1 MEQVEDNGILYL
13 DAYIALHNA
22 IRCVEHLM
30 DTQSGEV
37 SSLLAHL
44 RTDLG
49 LYKGEI
55 GSHLGD
61 NAEGDLFAQR
71 VEVNASG
78 ELPAYLPHD
87 PRMVVYQ
94 IIGGYL
100 LQAIGLLRLLPE
112 DVMVQDM
119 RHTLSS
125 LQQIH
130 DAFPE
135 GEIEGGRRKGIRY
148 GKKRTR
154 RIRRTRRSRRH
165 RTRRHR

>member
-61 NAEGDLFAQR
+61 DAEGDLFAQR

-135 GEIEGGRRKGIRY
+135 VEIEGGRRKGIRY